1 MTMNALSLFA
11 MASYA
16 FATSITP
23 GPNNL
28 MLLASGANF
37 GFRRSLPHILGISVG
52 MALLLGCVLG
62 GLGELFRLFPL
73 LQTLLRIA
81 GAGYLL
87 WLSWK
92 ILHTPPRRLQSNC
105 DEAKPMAWWQAIL
118 FQFVNPKAWIMA
130 ITAVSSF
137 TAAGAAYWTSGITLI
152 VVFVV
157 VNLPAI
163 SVWAGFGTLMQQFLS
178 TAARQIRFNRV
189 MAALT
194 ALTVVM
200 IAQQ

>member
-1 MTMNALSLFA
+1 MSFLNLFA
-11 MASYA
+11 IASFA
-16 FATSITP
+16 FVTSVTP

-37 GFRRSLPHILGISVG
+37 GFRRTLPHMLGISVG
-52 MALLLGCVLG
+52 MALLLTCVLA
-62 GLGELFRLFPL
+62 GLGELFSRFAL
-73 LQTLLRIA
+73 LQMLLRIA
-81 GAGYLL
+81 GVGYLL

-92 ILHTPPRRLQSNC
+92 ILQTPPRSKQEGNDSARPFS
-105 DEAKPMAWWQAIL
+105 WWQAVM

-137 TAAGAAYWTSGITLI
+137 TLAGEAYWASGMAL
-152 VVFVV
+152 VLVFVV

-163 SVWAGFGTLMQQFLS
+163 SVWAGFGTLMQQLLS
-178 TAARQIRFNRV
+178 TAARQIYFNRS
-189 MAALT
+189 MAVLT

-200 IAQQ
+200 IVQR

>member
-1 MTMNALSLFA
+1 MTLLNLLAIASFA
-11 MASYA
+11 
-16 FATSITP
+16 FVTSVTP

-37 GFRRSLPHILGISVG
+37 GFRRTLPHMLGISLG
-52 MALLLGCVLG
+52 MALLLTCVLG
-62 GLGELFRLFPL
+62 GLGELFSRFPL
-73 LQTLLRIA
+73 LQVLLRIA
-81 GAGYLL
+81 GVGYLL

-92 ILHTPPRRLQSNC
+92 ILQTPPRDLQQGN
-105 DEAKPMAWWQAIL
+105 DEARPFSWWQAVL

-137 TAAGAAYWTSGITLI
+137 TLAGDAYWASGLAL
-152 VVFVV
+152 VLVFVV

-163 SVWAGFGTLMQQFLS
+163 AVWAGFGTLMQQFLS

-189 MAALT
+189 MAVLT
-194 ALTVVM
+194 ALTIVLIV
-200 IAQQ
+200 QR

>member
-1 MTMNALSLFA
+1 MTLLNLIAIASFA
-11 MASYA
+11 
-16 FATSITP
+16 FVTSVTP

-37 GFRRSLPHILGISVG
+37 GFRRTLPHMLGISLG
-52 MALLLGCVLG
+52 MALLLTCVLG
-62 GLGELFRLFPL
+62 GLGELFSRFPL
-73 LQTLLRIA
+73 LQVLLRIA
-81 GAGYLL
+81 GIGYLL

-92 ILHTPPRRLQSNC
+92 ILQTPPRELRHDN
-105 DEAKPMAWWQAIL
+105 DEARPFAWWQAVL

-137 TAAGAAYWTSGITLI
+137 TLAGDAYWASGMAL
-152 VVFVV
+152 VLVFVV

-189 MAALT
+189 MAVLT
-194 ALTVVM
+194 ALTIVL
-200 IAQQ
+200 ILQR